1 MQYEFSKDPAY
12 NVKIRKYPVISQSP
26 PLSKHEVAPP
36 NLVLLVREDLLA
48 TLLSQMEGLSNP
60 AVKRVPSYVAPDLAA
75 AIRRQLALSLRLVE
89 EYM

>member
-89 EYM
+89 GNM